1 MMGSRD
7 TAAQRPTPATGVSTS
22 RAGIRN
28 RERMMA
34 ADWYFRVMGAD
45 FGPISGPDLVRQVA
59 EGRIGRDTMVRRG
72 NGAWVPAE
80 RISGLF
86 DRAGQ
91 GKPGAGP
98 SGPPPDPDEDEG
110 EDEEQAE
117 VDEGPSVFVPAPK
130 PSSIGSSSCDAQEV
144 IDSAEGDGVKVEI
157 LAYTRLGGARDYQ
170 TAATVYFA
178 NQAGIRLKQV
188 RITLRGGEA
197 VAESG
202 TLHFMLGRVEMESK
216 VGGVSGLGKA
226 VMNKFVA

>member
-22 RAGIRN
+22 RPGIRN

-59 EGRIGRDTMVRRG
+59 EGRVGRDTMVRKG
-72 NGAWVPAE
+72 NGTWVPAE

-91 GKPGAGP
+91 VKPGDGP
-98 SGPPPDPDEDEG
+98 SGPPLAPEEDEDGDEDENR
-110 EDEEQAE
+110 ERDE

-130 PSSIGSSSCDAQEV
+130 PSPIGSSSCDAQEV
-144 IDSAEGDGVKVEI
+144 IDSAEGDGFKVEV

-170 TAATVYFA
+170 TAATV
-178 NQAGIRLKQV
+178 
-188 RITLRGGEA
+188 
-197 VAESG
+197 
-202 TLHFMLGRVEMESK
+202 
-216 VGGVSGLGKA
+216 
-226 VMNKFVA
+226 